1 MNNCWKIGSRWS
13 VDGSWN
19 SRIITIFRRSNVV
32 FVGGDAAKRFHDQV
46 KKGDYFAIAD
56 GFTIVAVARATGD
69 VMHLS
74 EMIEQGLIKVRDG
87 EPFDLSKNFDGCYG
101 IKVKIVDLPKQDQFQ
116 YRKRGTFFSANKYID
131 RIKDLYD
138 TKSNKIFDI
147 TANTYRLISSGNID
161 SKGYEKYPILDGR
174 TKYIIP
180 VYQREYSW
188 GPEQVS
194 IFIRDIFRGFWGV
207 EDKKELIL
215 DPMFIGTMQLS
226 FKKYISPTEYEQDI
240 IDGQQRLSTF
250 MCLIVYLKLKY
261 AENEKIRSIQ
271 TDWLETRVNNG
282 KEDKYLCE
290 MRSLPSLEEAR
301 NSYER
306 NPNKYIENLLI
317 IDETFSQIISDEND
331 SVNPFFEDN
340 LEEFLDYLFSHV
352 YMVVVET
359 VAGLSK
365 TIQIFNTINTAGLD
379 LDWND
384 LFKVRLYEYLRDR
397 CNADESSF
405 NEIGDLYKRVKDI
418 NEKWRKNHNFDVVT
432 MHSVR
437 STYKNYLIAK
447 YNLPNAL
454 YQMGTDRFFECL
466 FDVLL
471 NVQEH
476 KEIKNTNGLV
486 LSLED
491 INDVIESCVLWKSHI
506 FVTSAELISKLL
518 INKSRYGRYSSF
530 AYQIMLA
537 TKGNEVSDR
546 ISAVNRILDKLSRVF
561 FCYSILYSKQIN
573 EIHSFM
579 NKANDLI
586 INEGLNAT
594 MALIDGKLNS
604 INQSLINN
612 SLGGE
617 IAHNRIWKDLICC
630 LSAFLEETEVEVKI
644 SLDELE
650 EKLSR
655 NYDIE
660 HIHATA
666 D

>member
-1 MNNCWKIGSRWS
+1 
-13 VDGSWN
+13 
-19 SRIITIFRRSNVV
+19 
-32 FVGGDAAKRFHDQV
+32 
-46 KKGDYFAIAD
+46 
-56 GFTIVAVARATGD
+56 
-69 VMHLS
+69 
-74 EMIEQGLIKVRDG
+74 
-87 EPFDLSKNFDGCYG
+87 
-101 IKVKIVDLPKQDQFQ
+101 
-116 YRKRGTFFSANKYID
+116 
-131 RIKDLYD
+131 
-138 TKSNKIFDI
+138 
-147 TANTYRLISSGNID
+147 
-161 SKGYEKYPILDGR
+161 
-174 TKYIIP
+174 
-180 VYQREYSW
+180 
-188 GPEQVS
+188 
-194 IFIRDIFRGFWGV
+194 
-207 EDKKELIL
+207 
-215 DPMFIGTMQLS
+215 
-226 FKKYISPTEYEQDI
+226 
-240 IDGQQRLSTF
+240 
-250 MCLIVYLKLKY
+250 
-261 AENEKIRSIQ
+261 
-271 TDWLETRVNNG
+271 
-282 KEDKYLCE
+282 
-290 MRSLPSLEEAR
+290 
-301 NSYER
+301 
-306 NPNKYIENLLI
+306 
-317 IDETFSQIISDEND
+317 
-331 SVNPFFEDN
+331 
-340 LEEFLDYLFSHV
+340 
-352 YMVVVET
+352 MVVVET

-666 D
+666 DEKVDFEKPLQNGIGNLMLLEYDINRSIGSKPFEDKAKSYKNSKYATAKKISKFNKWDKQDAQNRREEEVGKIMKYLFGS